1 MSMAFPLPTSLS
13 PSRFSSFKSCPLSF
27 RFSTIDRLPEEPSE
41 PAVKGT
47 TVHRALELLYME
59 PPSGRTRDRAAET
72 LELALEEM
80 STDEDY
86 VGLGLGEAAAER
98 FAKDCTDMVDRYFGL
113 EDPATIHPIGL
124 ELKLQA
130 DLGSLKVRGVID
142 RLELDADGELV
153 VTDYKTG
160 RAPRDGQVQERMSG
174 VHIYSMMVEK
184 VFGKRPAKV
193 QLIYLGR
200 DPQIIEA
207 TTSER
212 TVAGVEKKVGAVW
225 AAVERACA
233 TEDFRPRTSVLCNYC
248 SFHEFCPEQGG
259 DPSKAAEVA
268 VALGRV

>member
-1 MSMAFPLPTSLS
+1 MAFPLPTSLS
-13 PSRFSSFKSCPLSF
+13 PSRVSSFKSCPLSF

-59 PPSGRTRDRAAET
+59 PPAGRTRERAAET
-72 LELALEEM
+72 LAEALEEM

-86 VGLGLGEAAAER
+86 VGLGLGEAAADR
-98 FAKDCTDMVDRYFGL
+98 FATDCTVMVDRYFGL
-113 EDPATIHPIGL
+113 EDPAEIHPIGL
-124 ELKLQA
+124 EIKLQA
-130 DLGSLKVRGVID
+130 DLGSLTVRGVID

-160 RAPRDGQVQERMSG
+160 RAPRKEQVPERMAG

-207 TTSER
+207 NTSAQ
-212 TVAGVEKKVGAVW
+212 TVAGVEKKVSAVW

-259 DPSKAAEVA
+259 DPARATEVA

>member
-1 MSMAFPLPTSLS
+1 MAFPLPTSLS
-13 PSRFSSFKSCPLSF
+13 PSRVSSFKSCPLAF
-27 RFSTIDRLPEEPSE
+27 RFSTIDRLPEAPSE

-47 TVHRALELLYME
+47 TVHRALELLFME
-59 PPSGRTRDRAAET
+59 PPEGRTRDRAAAT
-72 LELALEEM
+72 LAEALEEM
-80 STDEDY
+80 ATDPDY
-86 VGLGLGEAAAER
+86 VGLELDEPAAAR
-98 FAKDCTDMVDRYFGL
+98 FAQDCTGMVERYFGL
-113 EDPATIHPIGL
+113 EDPAAVHPIGL

-130 DLGSLKVRGVID
+130 DLGTLKVRGVID

-160 RAPRDGQVQERMSG
+160 RAPRDGQVQERMAG

-184 VFGKRPAKV
+184 VFGRRPAKV
-193 QLIYLGR
+193 QLVYLGR
-200 DPQIIEA
+200 DPQIIGA

-259 DPSKAAEVA
+259 DPARAAEVA

>member
-1 MSMAFPLPTSLS
+1 MAFPLPSSLS

-47 TVHRALELLYME
+47 TVHRALELLFME
-59 PPSGRTRDRAAET
+59 PPAGRTRDRAAET
-72 LELALEEM
+72 LEQALEEM
-80 STDEDY
+80 STDSDY
-86 VGLGLGEAAAER
+86 VGLGLSEAAAER
-98 FAKDCTDMVDRYFGL
+98 FAKDCTGMVDRYFGL
-113 EDPATIHPIGL
+113 EDPAKIHPIGL
-124 ELKLQA
+124 EIKLQA

-225 AAVERACA
+225 AAVERACE

-259 DPSKAAEVA
+259 DPAKAAEVA